1 MERES
6 YLDAVWEIGEL
17 IARALVQSS
26 RRITFVIKPGK
37 SILSFDDQDRI
48 VFGSCVLQLDP
59 TLQTF
64 QRIASQ
70 QKLLGSFLRSVSQEG
85 TIRWQITFGRAQN
98 QDVFGELISLLEL
111 MEKQNGET
119 KLKPSGLG

>member
-17 IARALVQSS
+17 MARALNESS
-26 RRITFVIKPGK
+26 GRIIFIIKPNIC
-37 SILSFDDQDRI
+37 ILRFDDRDRMM
-48 VFGSCVLQLDP
+48 FDTCVQELDP

-70 QKLLGSFLRSVSQEG
+70 QKLVGSFSRSVSQEG

-98 QDVFGELISLLEL
+98 QDVFGELSSLLEL
-111 MEKQNGET
+111 AERQN
-119 KLKPSGLG
+119 